1 MAQPL
6 IKFFRVAKIADLQAT
21 QKVQGGLY
29 FETSTGVLY
38 VYNGAA
44 FEAYSG
50 LKSASFADQKLV
62 LTPSVGSALE
72 IDLSGYVDSNEFNTE
87 LANYVKKD
95 QTIAGI
101 DLQDSITVEELKA
114 ALGLTDKNLGGE
126 ANAIETVQVNGDDL
140 TIENETVNITVTE
153 GTTNGTIAVNGKD
166 VAVHGLGSAAYK
178 AVEDFDAA
186 GAADKVKTDLVN
198 GETEFANF
206 KAVGDELRDL
216 EADKVADVTVGGV
229 SVVNESNVAV
239 LGTAAGKAIED
250 FDAAGAAS
258 KALEDAKKYTDEA
271 KAELIGDATEAGN
284 TLGKLEDRI
293 ETIVANEKT
302 YSIAKVTEGLGSNIK
317 EAYKLVDEDGTQ
329 CGTLIEIEK
338 DDSLVDVVTTTDE
351 KGNQVVKFTYNLAD
365 GTSKEITIDLSAYV
379 TESEY
384 GNGLQ
389 VVDHVVSVKRD
400 EASEAFLS
408 VSEAGV
414 RLSGVQD
421 AIDIAEA
428 AAKKYT
434 DDSIAALDATV
445 GSQTVAEGKH
455 IAVEVVETDGK
466 LTGLTIVESDIASA
480 KEVEENAQVTAAALN
495 DLNERINA
503 VDGRIPTELGVMSVA
518 KGTDGKFVETTIGGT
533 AADPTIGVSVT
544 YTASTGEGTALAT
557 DAYVQEQINTAITD
571 LVDAEGDSLVS
582 ASAAGNKVTV
592 AATQDLKDAVSAANS
607 AVQSV
612 ASAGETLQVSRTD
625 NAVNVELAWTMF

>member
-6 IKFFRVAKIADLQAT
+6 IKFFRVENKPTTGTPGA
-21 QKVQGGLY
+21 LY
-29 FETSTGVLY
+29 FVSKEGVLY
-38 VYNGAA
+38 VCTGKSS
-44 FEAYSG
+44 FEAYAG
-50 LKSASFADQKLV
+50 IKSAALDGSVLT
-62 LTPSVGSALE
+62 LTPSVGEAIPVDIAALAQAAV
-72 IDLSGYVDSNEFNTE
+72 DLSEYAKTE
-87 LANYVKKD
+87 
-95 QTIAGI
+95 
-101 DLQDSITVEELKA
+101 
-114 ALGLTDKNLGGE
+114 
-126 ANAIETVQVNGDDL
+126 
-140 TIENETVNITVTE
+140 
-153 GTTNGTIAVNGKD
+153 AVNTAISKAID
-166 VAVHGLGSAAYK
+166 AEVERADDAY
-178 AVEDFDAA
+178 DAK
-186 GAADKVKTDLVN
+186 GAADAVKTELVN

-206 KAVGDELRDL
+206 KAVGDELRAL

-250 FDAAGAAS
+250 FDAAGAAD
-258 KALEDAKKYTDEA
+258 KALDDAKKYTDEA
-271 KAELIGDATEAGN
+271 KSALIGDATEEGN

-293 ETIVANEKT
+293 ETIVTNEKT

-338 DDSLVDVVTTTDE
+338 DDSLVDVVTTTDA

-365 GTSKEITIDLSAYV
+365 GTSKEVTIDLSAYV

-389 VVDHVVSVKRD
+389 VIDHVVSVKRD
-400 EASEAFLS
+400 EASESFLS

-414 RLSGVQD
+414 KLSGVQG
-421 AIDIAEA
+421 AIDTAET

-455 IAVEVVETDGK
+455 IAVEVVEADGK

-480 KEVEENAQVTAAALN
+480 KEVEENAQVTAAALV
-495 DLNERINA
+495 DLNERIND
-503 VDGRIPTELGVMSVA
+503 VDSRIPTELGVMSVA
-518 KGTDGKFVETTIGGT
+518 KGTDGKFVETTIGGA

-544 YTASTGEGTALAT
+544 YTPSTGEGTALAT
-557 DAYVQEQINTAITD
+557 DAYVNEQITAAVTE
-571 LVDAEGDSLVS
+571 LVAAEGDSLVS

-592 AATQDLKDAVSAANS
+592 AATQDLKDAVAAANS

-612 ASAGETLQVSRTD
+612 ASAGETLQVSRAD
-625 NAVNVELAWTMF
+625 NAVNVELVWALF

>member
-1 MAQPL
+1 M
-6 IKFFRVAKIADLQAT
+6 
-21 QKVQGGLY
+21 Y
-29 FETSTGVLY
+29 FETETGLLY
-38 VYNGAA
+38 VYNGTE

-62 LTPSVGSALE
+62 LTPSVGAALE

-87 LANYVKKD
+87 LAKYVKKE

-101 DLQDSITVEELKA
+101 DLQDNITVEELRA
-114 ALGLTDKNLGGE
+114 ALGLTAENLKGEENVLEGVKVNGE
-126 ANAIETVQVNGDDL
+126 AL
-140 TIENETVNITVTE
+140 TIAADKTVDILVAE
-153 GTTNGTIAVNGKD
+153 GSANGTISVNGKD
-166 VAVHGLGSAAYK
+166 VAIHGLGSAAYK

-186 GAADKVKTDLVN
+186 GAADGVKTDLVN
-198 GETEFANF
+198 GETEFADF
-206 KAVGDELRDL
+206 KAVGDELRAL

-250 FDAAGAAS
+250 FDAAGAAD
-258 KALEDAKKYTDEA
+258 KALEDANKYTDDA

-338 DDSLVDVVTTTDE
+338 DDSLLDVVTTTDE

-365 GTSKEITIDLSAYV
+365 GTSKEVTIDLSAYV

-389 VVDHVVSVKRD
+389 VVDHVISVKRD

-408 VSEAGV
+408 VSGAGV
-414 RLSGVQD
+414 KLSGVQD
-421 AIDIAEA
+421 AIDAAEA
-428 AAKKYT
+428 AANKYT

-466 LTGLTIVESDIASA
+466 LTSLTIVESDIASA

-495 DLNERINA
+495 DLTERINTVA
-503 VDGRIPTELGVMSVA
+503 DSIPTELGVMSVA
-518 KGTDGKFVETTIGGT
+518 KGTDGEFVTTTIGGT

-544 YTASTGEGTALAT
+544 YTLSTGEGTALAT
-557 DAYVQEQINTAITD
+557 DAYVNEQINTAVTD
-571 LVDAEGDSLVS
+571 LVDAEGDDYVS
-582 ASAAGNKVTV
+582 ASAANNKVTV

-612 ASAGETLQVSRTD
+612 ASAGETLQVSRAD